1 MYYPVATLKGCLRL
15 VWARGLELT
24 EVAGQLGKLGYA
36 LFCGLK
42 VDKEERQPISLIH
55 LEAIPAASLAI

>member
-1 MYYPVATLKGCLRL
+1 MYYPVATLKGCLGL
-15 VWARGLELT
+15 VWARGLGLT
-24 EVAGQLGKLGYA
+24 EVAGQLGKLCYA

-55 LEAIPAASLAI
+55 LEGIPAASLAI